1 MTPDEREDFEE
12 RAAIIEEGNPGM
24 TRAEAERIALQGI
37 IERRQ
42 PAPVAQPDL
51 PWKVA

>member
-12 RAAIIEEGNPGM
+12 RAAIVEEGNPGM
-24 TRAEAERIALQGI
+24 TREEADRLALQQI
-37 IERRQ
+37 RERRV
-42 PAPVAQPDL
+42 PVAQPVL